1 MVKNHLLR
9 IAMPKTWQISRK
21 EYVFA
26 ARPNSGAHSL
36 EMGLPL
42 CIILR
47 DLLNL
52 GRNLREIKYML
63 NNKEILV
70 DGKRQKEP
78 NFIVGLMDVIH
89 IAEIKKSYRVMLNE
103 NGKLCVVD
111 AHDHNL
117 KICRITGK
125 KTIKGNKQTLHFHDG
140 KTFVVDGDYNV
151 SDSVVMEV
159 GKGIKKRLPLKEGA
173 TILLIG
179 GKHIG
184 EIGEIAKIVLYKAKD
199 DGVVVKTKDDEFMT
213 LKKYAFVIG
222 ELKLRD

>member
-26 ARPNSGAHSL
+26 ARPNSGSHSL

-42 CIILR
+42 SIILR

-111 AHDHNL
+111 AYDHNL

-140 KTFVVDGDYNV
+140 KTMIVDGDYNV

-184 EIGEIAKIVLYKAKD
+184 EIGEIAKIVRYKAKD
-199 DGVVVKTKDDEFMT
+199 DEVVVKTKDDEFMT
-213 LKKYAFVIG
+213 HKKYAFVIG